1 MKKIFPVVLVAS
13 FLFTGCIENS
23 EHLASK
29 ISKESNRHV
38 SVSYKILQKSY
49 SPSLPDTTL
58 TPFEVWVVRDNSD
71 TLRNGYVWV
80 NNNYRPY
87 NMIYDAGN
95 YYLAIPPKKTT
106 VFYPNYEGNLISE
119 LDWIDVFLNPEIL
132 TTQIDGSGTNSI
144 ISDTIYQG
152 KKCDKIV
159 MTRTGE
165 RQGKITITYMI
176 EKENLFPLW
185 AKKQTMNKDN
195 VFFEELF
202 FSDLEFDKVDLQKLK
217 EMQKT
222 VLKENPV
229 QSEGTNSETSRL
241 EKMLHIGDKAPLFA
255 GNFYPGGEDFQL
267 ADYIGKNVIIVDFWY
282 THCPPCVRAMPALS
296 ELFTKYKD
304 RGLKIYGLNSVDNQP
319 HSLDNLD
326 TFLGK
331 RELSYDVILTEP
343 AVDRMYKISGYPTM
357 YIVDKEGNIALIEV
371 GFDDEKF
378 RLLTEK
384 VEELTRTR

>member
-1 MKKIFPVVLVAS
+1 MKKLFFLIVATTVLLAS
-13 FLFTGCIENS
+13 CIENS
-23 EHLASK
+23 ENLASK
-29 ISKESNRHV
+29 IKKESNDHV
-38 SVSYKILQKSY
+38 SVAYKITQKTY

-58 TPFEVWVVRDNSD
+58 TPFEVWVVRDNND
-71 TLRNGYVWV
+71 TLRNGYVLV

-106 VFYPNYEGNLISE
+106 VYYPNFEGKFISE
-119 LDWIDVFLNPEIL
+119 LDWIDVFLHPEIL
-132 TTQIDGSGTNSI
+132 ADQIDNSEVNSI

-159 MTRTGE
+159 MTSSGE
-165 RQGKITITYMI
+165 RQKKITITYI
-176 EKENLFPLW
+176 VEKETLFPLW
-185 AKKQTMNKDN
+185 AKKLTISKDN
-195 VFFEELF
+195 VSYEELF
-202 FSDLEFDKVDLQKLK
+202 FSDLEFDKVDLQELK

-241 EKMLHIGDKAPLFA
+241 EKMLHIGDKAPLFS

-296 ELFTKYKD
+296 ELYSKYKD
-304 RGLKIYGLNSVDNQP
+304 KGLKIFGLNSVDNQP

-326 TFLGK
+326 TFLDK

-357 YIVDKEGNIALIEV
+357 YIVDKEGNIALVEV

-384 VEELTRTR
+384 VEELTSTR